1 MPAVL
6 VLRSRDNPVPQAP
19 GRWLAGE
26 VVSNVEQTHGFGFKE
41 MPINPQGSFTV
52 AQINNL
58 DITTV
63 PLYASVRCLDAGL
76 VTSGTGLDFNVSA
89 DDIIV
94 KQFGNFWNNFG
105 PRTEVPDGFY
115 HIRVSDKTVEE
126 VDAYLEQYNKKL
138 EYQTD
143 QFNPPDNMRRW
154 TTTNVRVSASG
165 NNGFTA
171 QGIADAISEWNEN
184 HPANTVAL
192 VDTDNLNYFQVDGIM
207 PVELYEEWQEN
218 TQEIAL
224 ADYYARRRWYITS
237 AGLDSLANNA
247 GIISGPASSVNQYL
261 RDGLLD

>member
-1 MPAVL
+1 MPAVP
-6 VLRSRDNPVPQAP
+6 VLKQRDNNVPQAP

-26 VVSNVEQTHGFGFKE
+26 IVANFEQTNRFGFNE
-41 MPINPQGSFTV
+41 MPINPQGSFNV
-52 AQINNL
+52 SQINNL
-58 DITTV
+58 DITSI
-63 PLYASVRCLDAGL
+63 PLYASVKCLDAGV
-76 VTSGTGLDFNVSA
+76 VTSGTGDDVSVVA
-89 DDIIV
+89 DDILV
-94 KQFGNFWNNFG
+94 KQFGNYWVNYG
-105 PRTEVPDGFY
+105 ARTEVPDSFY
-115 HIRVSDKTVEE
+115 HIRVSDKTLEE
-126 VDAYLEQYNKKL
+126 VDAYLERYNKKL

-171 QGIADAISEWNEN
+171 QGIADAISEWNTN
-184 HPANTVAL
+184 HPANTVTL

-207 PVELYEEWQEN
+207 PVELYVEWQEN

-224 ADYYARRRWYITS
+224 ADFYARRRWYITS
-237 AGLDSLANNA
+237 AGLTALANNA